1 LSSRAGQ
8 ECIFWRRGCIFDALF
23 GEGVVFL
30 TSQAGQV
37 YIFDEGVAF
46 STSSSANMRQKCEP
60 LARKCVE
67 NAYLEAKIGSRG
79 TPWGPVQR
87 TISGEGVAFFAL
99 LMVNFCLRGRIF
111 DAISGEGVR
120 FPARSSEP
128 PTKHRWIT
136 IDGGVRSGAALTDQ
150 KPSPKM
156 RSKMQPL
163 RQKMQPCNPQMRL
176 GLASRT
182 EANAPLSSEGVAFST
197 LFSMKG

>member
-1 LSSRAGQ
+1 MGPGPANH
-8 ECIFWRRGCIFDALF
+8 FWRRGRILGF
-23 GEGVVFL
+23 
-30 TSQAGQV
+30 
-37 YIFDEGVAF
+37 
-46 STSSSANMRQKCEP
+46 
-60 LARKCVE
+60 
-67 NAYLEAKIGSRG
+67 
-79 TPWGPVQR
+79 
-87 TISGEGVAFFAL
+87 

-111 DAISGEGVR
+111 GGISGEGVR

-176 GLASRT
+176 GLTSRT
-182 EANAPLSSEGVAFST
+182 EANARISSEGVAFST
-197 LFSMKG
+197 AFSMKGCGFCTFDHEFMLEGSHS

>member
-1 LSSRAGQ
+1 MRTLKQKLSLGGP
-8 ECIFWRRGCIFDALF
+8 RGARSS
-23 GEGVVFL
+23 EPFL
-30 TSQAGQV
+30 AKGSQ
-37 YIFDEGVAF
+37 F
-46 STSSSANMRQKCEP
+46 C
-60 LARKCVE
+60 
-67 NAYLEAKIGSRG
+67 
-79 TPWGPVQR
+79 
-87 TISGEGVAFFAL
+87 FF
-99 LMVNFCLRGRIF
+99 MVNFCLMGCIF
-111 DAISGEGVR
+111 GVISGEGVR

-182 EANAPLSSEGVAFST
+182 EANALLSSEGVAFSS

>member
-1 LSSRAGQ
+1 MRTLKQKNRFSGDPVGPGPANH
-8 ECIFWRRGCIFDALF
+8 FWRRGSNF
-23 GEGVVFL
+23 VF
-30 TSQAGQV
+30 
-37 YIFDEGVAF
+37 
-46 STSSSANMRQKCEP
+46 
-60 LARKCVE
+60 
-67 NAYLEAKIGSRG
+67 
-79 TPWGPVQR
+79 
-87 TISGEGVAFFAL
+87 
-99 LMVNFCLRGRIF
+99 LMVNFCLRGRILGV
-111 DAISGEGVR
+111 ISGEGVR

-197 LFSMKG
+197 PFSMKG